1 YAMLDPEFPDARLA
15 AMAEDAGL
23 AALVTDDKLA
33 GRLAYAGPAL
43 LVDEAAA
50 WGGCLSLPTGGAVPN
65 GVVGSVEPLVVAGD
79 AGDAACVMFT
89 SGSTG

>member
-23 AALVTDDKLA
+23 AALVTDESLA
-33 GRLAYAGPAL
+33 GRLACAGPVV
-43 LVDEAAA
+43 LVDGAAVEA
-50 WGGCLSLPTGGAVPN
+50 
-65 GVVGSVEPLVVAGD
+65 GSPMEPLVVAGD